1 MVISLASS
9 RDHGFKKWSVAH
21 KRTTDPTDFVE
32 QSTVVP
38 RNYDADVVPHA
49 IAEQARGPWL
59 VPGVGSSI

>member
-9 RDHGFKKWSVAH
+9 RDHGFKKWSDAH
-21 KRTTDPTDFVE
+21 KRTTDPTEFAE

-38 RNYDADVVPHA
+38 RNYDADVVPRA

>member
-1 MVISLASS
+1 MISLASS
-9 RDHGFKKWSVAH
+9 RARGLKKWSDAH
-21 KRTTDPTDFVE
+21 KRTIDPTDFAE